1 MIQYD
6 VYVYVYVHDIKMIQ
20 DIDILEIECLN
31 P

>member
-6 VYVYVYVHDIKMIQ
+6 VDVYVYVHDIKVIQ
-20 DIDILEIECLN
+20 DIDILEIEYLN